1 MRLSQYILEKNDFDG
16 VSMIRLIYK
25 EKYYDYSKW
34 KISGQN
40 IFFYDDNLKVTH
52 ILWTTDPIEVVDD
65 VRIIIGHDNNKHKI
79 ALELFYGGAILNG

>member
-1 MRLSQYILEKNDFDG
+1 MRLSQYVLEKNDFDG
-16 VSMIRLIYK
+16 VAVIRLIYQ

-34 KISGQN
+34 KISDQN

-52 ILWTTDPIEVVDD
+52 VLWTTDSIELVDD
-65 VRIIIGHDNNKHKI
+65 IRIIIKHDNKHKI